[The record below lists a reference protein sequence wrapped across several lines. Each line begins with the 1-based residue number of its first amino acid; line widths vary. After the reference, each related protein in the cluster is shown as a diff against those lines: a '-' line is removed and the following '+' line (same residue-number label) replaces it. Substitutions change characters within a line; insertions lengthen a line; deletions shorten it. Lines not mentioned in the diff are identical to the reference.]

1 MSTATPQTPPVPSR
15 LSAVHVSSR
24 VSASL
29 LGAYLFVWGF
39 ISLGTALG
47 VVAGMPY
54 GDAHT
59 SFQLLAFLV
68 FLAGFCWA
76 FTARSVLRV
85 WLTFGGGGAL
95 MTFGA
100 RWLAEKLV

>member
-1 MSTATPQTPPVPSR
+1 MTTATSKTPPVPSR
-15 LSAVHVSSR
+15 VSGLHVASR

-29 LGAYLFVWGF
+29 LGAYVFVSGF

-59 SFQLLAFLV
+59 LLQLLAFLV

-95 MTFGA
+95 MTLGA
-100 RWLAEKLV
+100 WWLAEKLV